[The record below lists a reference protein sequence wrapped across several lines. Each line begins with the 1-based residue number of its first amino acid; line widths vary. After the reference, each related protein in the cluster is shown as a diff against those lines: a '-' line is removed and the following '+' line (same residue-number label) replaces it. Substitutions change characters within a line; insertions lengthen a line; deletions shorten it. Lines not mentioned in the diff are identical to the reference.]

1 MAKAKTEKA
10 VESKEVSI
18 KADVEVVVTPSAPL
32 TFITNFTEIK
42 SDLKKKLSKYKG
54 MKVTDANFDKCKLV
68 QKECVSLRT
77 LLENK
82 RKEAVKMYIELPKNT
97 LNATF
102 EDLLKVVAEV
112 EDNIKTQMDVYDE
125 ETRNELKV
133 ILTGYIEEFQAE
145 FALDPKYLD
154 AVVLHK
160 HYFNKTQK
168 EADTREEIKAQFTAQ
183 KVIQEGYY
191 SDVKLI
197 RSMCADNKALNPD
210 HLVKQLEYR
219 SASAIVQDIIDE
231 KERLA
236 KVDLTPPK
244 VMPVVSSARGAP
256 MVTKTVTITM
266 PKTAEAE
273 VASVLKSLLK
283 IKGVTVK

>member
-1 MAKAKTEKA
+1 MAKAKTEKT

-133 ILTGYIEEFQAE
+133 ILTGYIEEFQEE
-145 FALDPKYLD
+145 FSLDPKYLD
-154 AVVLHK
+154 AVQLHK

-168 EADTREEIKAQFTAQ
+168 EADTREDLKSQFMAQ
-183 KVIQEGYY
+183 KVLQERYY

-219 SASAIVQDIIDE
+219 SCSAIVQDIQDE
-231 KERLA
+231 KERLS
-236 KVDLTPPK
+236 KVIPMQPPVLPSVK
-244 VMPVVSSARGAP
+244 AATSSLL
-256 MVTKTVTITM
+256 VTKTVTITM
-266 PKTAEAE
+266 PKAAEAE
-273 VASVLKSLLK
+273 VAAVLKALIK
-283 IKGVTVK
+283 IKGVKVQ